1 MMSIGGV
8 ILMENSKYLKSVI
21 KGTIGTIILSFI
33 GITVLSMLMTKLVF
47 SKNIFNMVYV
57 IISLCSLSLGA
68 IIGAKKN
75 EAKGWLV
82 GFGIALCY
90 YVILFILSSV
100 FSGQI
105 TFELFDFTK
114 LIIALAVGTLA
125 GMLGINL

>member
-1 MMSIGGV
+1 MSIGGV
-8 ILMENSKYLKSVI
+8 ILMENSKYFKSVI

-47 SKNIFNMVYV
+47 SKNIFNMAYV

-75 EAKGWLV
+75 EAKGWIV
-82 GFGIALCY
+82 GFGVALCY
-90 YVILFILSSV
+90 YIVLFILASI
-100 FSGQI
+100 FNGEI
-105 TFELFDFTK
+105 TFRLFDFTK
-114 LIIALAVGTLA
+114 LVIALAVGTLA

>member
-1 MMSIGGV
+1 
-8 ILMENSKYLKSVI
+8 MENSKFFKSVV
-21 KGTIGTIILSFI
+21 KGTIGTIIFSFI

-47 SKNIFNMVYV
+47 SKGIFNMIYV

-82 GFGIALCY
+82 GFAVALGY
-90 YVILFILSSV
+90 YVVLFILSSSL
-100 FSGQI
+100 SGEVN
-105 TFELFDFTK
+105 FKLFDLTK
-114 LIIALAVGTLA
+114 LAIALAVGTLA

>member
-1 MMSIGGV
+1 MSIGGV
-8 ILMENSKYLKSVI
+8 ILMENNKYFKSVI
-21 KGTIGTIILSFI
+21 KGTVGTIILSFI

-47 SKNIFNMVYV
+47 SKNIFNMAYV

-82 GFGIALCY
+82 GFGVALCY
-90 YVILFILSSV
+90 YVVLFILSSI
-100 FSGQI
+100 FGGQI
-105 TFELFDFTK
+105 TFKLFDFTK
-114 LIIALAVGTLA
+114 LVIALAVGTLA

>member
-1 MMSIGGV
+1 
-8 ILMENSKYLKSVI
+8 MENSKYFKSVI
-21 KGTIGTIILSFI
+21 KGTIGTIIFSFL

-47 SKNIFNMVYV
+47 SKGVFNMAYV

-82 GFGIALCY
+82 GFGIALAY
-90 YVILFILSSV
+90 YVLLFILSSS
-100 FSGQI
+100 FSGEI
-105 TFELFDFTK
+105 TFKLFDLTK
-114 LIIALAVGTLA
+114 LLIALAVGTLA